1 MFDCPEQTQT
11 SPKSTPRNVRVVVA
25 IVAEIVWTVV
35 MLASVGGSFV
45 RHVCVLLDD
54 TTVANATPSKD
65 TVIRAFAGAN
75 PHTIAAA
82 GACWST
88 MSAPRVEANR
98 NLPETGGGGGG
109 GGGDGE
115 GGGAGA
121 GPPLVTA
128 VAREDGNGCRAEAFS
143 VQGAAAP
150 PFVPRNTPML
160 QLSGWFAAFHA
171 SHAAQ
176 HDEKGRAPPIVT
188 TERLASA

>member
-1 MFDCPEQTQT
+1 MFDCPEQTHT
-11 SPKSTPRNVRVVVA
+11 SPKSTPRNVRVAVA
-25 IVAEIVWTVV
+25 IVAEIVWTVA
-35 MLASVGGSFV
+35 MLAAVGGRFARQVS
-45 RHVCVLLDD
+45 VLLDD
-54 TTVANATPSKD
+54 VTVATGCPSKD
-65 TVIRAFAGAN
+65 TATCAFAGAN

-88 MSAPRVEANR
+88 IPSPRVEANR

-109 GGGDGE
+109 GGG
-115 GGGAGA
+115 GGAGA
-121 GPPLVTA
+121 GPPLLTA
-128 VAREDGNGCRAEAFS
+128 VARVDGNGCRAEAFS
-143 VQGAAAP
+143 VHGAAAP

-160 QLSGWFAAFHA
+160 QLTGWPAAFHA